1 MARCFSVIAAMAVVV
16 GAEASRGVLA
26 QDVTCRINE
35 TVVQEFAEIV
45 FPLKLS
51 GTRPVEVQVL
61 GARVFKD
68 IAWTAKVSNPRMSLG
83 QKERRFDADVD
94 ATADG
99 VPWKGKVTGSLA
111 IDYDE
116 KRRAVVV
123 QVEKA
128 IAPVSIGPLRFDLDV
143 SDEVPE
149 MPLHVDLPE
158 FTTSFNGKK
167 VTARTIPSIE
177 FEDQAIIV
185 NGDVEF
191 TVEK

>member
-1 MARCFSVIAAMAVVV
+1 MARCYSVIAAMAFVV
-16 GAEASRGVLA
+16 GARVAFA
-26 QDVTCRINE
+26 HDVTCRINE

-51 GTRPVEVQVL
+51 GTRTVKVQVL
-61 GARVFKD
+61 GAEIAKD
-68 IAWTAKVSNPRMSLG
+68 VAWTAKVSNPRMSVG
-83 QKERRFDADVD
+83 SKERRFDADVD

-128 IAPVSIGPLRFDLDV
+128 IAPVTIGPLQFDLDV
-143 SDEVPE
+143 SEEVPE
-149 MPLHVDLPE
+149 MPLRVDLPD
-158 FTTSFNGKK
+158 FTTTFNGKN
-167 VTARTIPSIE
+167 VTARTVPSIE
-177 FEDQAIIV
+177 FDEEAIVV